1 MISALRGCYSP
12 APASSKRRHIHIKR
26 DRTTVAR
33 SDSVPVAESPPS
45 ALRSI
50 GELTQPSE
58 RQRAPRMESDFNCS
72 SGHNASCERERQAAT
87 LDRIRSFHT
96 RYKLSECRALACPR
110 LSLADIAA
118 RLRDLGIPAVDAATT
133 PIAVVALSSRQD
145 ATLADTLRRRI
156 SSTTLRRARR

>member
-12 APASSKRRHIHIKR
+12 APAGSKRRHIHIKR

-58 RQRAPRMESDFNCS
+58 RQRAPRMESDS
-72 SGHNASCERERQAAT
+72 TARQVTAPRARERQAAA

-96 RYKLSECRALACPR
+96 RCKLSECRALACPR